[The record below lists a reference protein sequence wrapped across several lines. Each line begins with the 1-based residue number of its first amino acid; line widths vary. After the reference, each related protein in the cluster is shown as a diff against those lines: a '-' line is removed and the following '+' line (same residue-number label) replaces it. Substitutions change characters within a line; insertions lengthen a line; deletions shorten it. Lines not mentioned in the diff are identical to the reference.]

1 MIAKA
6 DTITHG
12 SNAVRYSADKELAE
26 IVKVGHLPE
35 GLTTSSIWS
44 RMMLHQAQFRE
55 KQRGHRRIKNTS
67 IRIELSPAPE
77 ETEGWTMADWQKLAD
92 DFIREFDAVSL
103 KRRDRDE
110 DEHTHLANSQYVV
123 SLHHDS
129 KGKILHLH
137 INANRI
143 DMEGNTNNEYMIG
156 KRATMAANRINE
168 QRGWIQS
175 MTKREWNID
184 EITNACIEALKSMD
198 SFDFNTYEAKL
209 RAKGYG
215 VKVMR
220 DGIGKVCGYS
230 VKKGNSTYKSS
241 ELGHSRS
248 LTPSRLRTTWEKLHK
263 DKSVYA
269 QTLNPKGMQ
278 SVSRTA
284 TPVKAAIA
292 QPKQQSSPRQMLL
305 HSTTT
310 SGPVKQQPVMV
321 HHDID
326 VDGKHYLVDIPE
338 KANDILM
345 KEATL
350 PDDVLWSRLTDVQNT
365 ALLLFANYL
374 DAATQMSESCGGGGS
389 SAMDSGWG
397 RKEDEDDMAWA
408 RRCAQQ
414 AFGMHKRRSRGVHR

>member
-1 MIAKA
+1 MAL
-6 DTITHG
+6 T
-12 SNAVRYSADKELAE
+12 YSGREAA
-26 IVKVGHLPE
+26 P
-35 GLTTSSIWS
+35 TSSA
-44 RMMLHQAQFRE
+44 RVPALAFPLY
-55 KQRGHRRIKNTS
+55 S

-77 ETEGWTMADWQKLAD
+77 ETEGWKMADWQKLAD

-110 DEHTHLANSQYVV
+110 HTHLANSQYVV

-129 KGKILHLH
+129 KGRILHLH

-175 MTKREWNID
+175 MTKHEWNID

-220 DGIGKVCGYS
+220 DSIGKVCGYS

-248 LTPSRLRTTWEKLHK
+248 LTPSRLKATWEKLHR
-263 DKSVYA
+263 DKSVHA
-269 QTLNPKGMQ
+269 QTLNPKGTQ
-278 SVSRTA
+278 SVSR
-284 TPVKAAIA
+284 PVTSAIAKVA
-292 QPKQQSSPRQMLL
+292 QPKQQSSPRQMPL

-310 SGPVKQQPVMV
+310 SEPVKQPVMV

-338 KANDILM
+338 KINDVLM

-350 PDDVLWSRLTDVQNT
+350 PDDVLWSRLADVQNT
-365 ALLLFANYL
+365 ALLLFANYV
-374 DAATQMSESCGGGGS
+374 DAAIQMSESCGGGGS
-389 SAMDSGWG
+389 SALKSGWG
-397 RKEDEDDMAWA
+397 RKEDEDDMASGVRPRYFCGFSVSSGFVFWL
-408 RRCAQQ
+408 
-414 AFGMHKRRSRGVHR
+414 RS

>member
-55 KQRGHRRIKNTS
+55 KQQGHRRIKNTS
-67 IRIELSPAPE
+67 IRIELSPAKE
-77 ETEGWTMADWQKLAD
+77 ETQGWTMADWQKLAD

-103 KRRDRDE
+103 KRKDRDE

-143 DMEGNTNNEYMIG
+143 DMEGNTNNECMIG

-184 EITNACIEALKSMD
+184 EITNACIDALKSMD
-198 SFDFNTYEAKL
+198 SFDFNTFEAKL
-209 RAKGYG
+209 KARGYG

-220 DGIGKVCGYS
+220 DSIGKVCGYS

-241 ELGHSRS
+241 ELGHGRS
-248 LTPSRLRTTWEKLHK
+248 LTPSRLRTTWEKLHR
-263 DKSVYA
+263 DKSVHT
-269 QTLNPKGMQ
+269 QTLNPKGAL
-278 SVSRTA
+278 SVSR
-284 TPVKAAIA
+284 PVTSTIA
-292 QPKQQSSPRQMLL
+292 KVSQPKQQSSPKQMPS

-310 SGPVKQQPVMV
+310 SESVKQQPIVV

-326 VDGKHYLVDIPE
+326 VDGKHYLFDIPE
-338 KANDILM
+338 KINDILM

-350 PDDVLWSRLTDVQNT
+350 PDDVLWSRLADVQNT
-365 ALLLFANYL
+365 AILLFANYV

-389 SAMDSGWG
+389 SAMESGWG

>member
-110 DEHTHLANSQYVV
+110 DGHTHLANSQYVV

-198 SFDFNTYEAKL
+198 SFDFNTYEANLKA
-209 RAKGYG
+209 RGYG

-220 DGIGKVCGYS
+220 DSIGKVCGYS

-269 QTLNPKGMQ
+269 QTLNPKGTQ
-278 SVSRTA
+278 SVSR
-284 TPVKAAIA
+284 PVTSAIA
-292 QPKQQSSPRQMLL
+292 KVSQPKQQSSPKQIPL
-305 HSTTT
+305 HTST
-310 SGPVKQQPVMV
+310 SEPVKQQPVMV

-326 VDGKHYLVDIPE
+326 VDGKHYLVDISE
-338 KANDILM
+338 KINDILM

-350 PDDVLWSRLTDVQNT
+350 PDDVLWSRLADVQNT

-389 SAMDSGWG
+389 SAMESGWG
-397 RKEDEDDMAWA
+397 RKEYEDDMAWA

-414 AFGMHKRRSRGVHR
+414 AFGMHKRRSRGIHR

>member
-6 DTITHG
+6 NTITHG

-129 KGKILHLH
+129 KGRILHLH

-184 EITNACIEALKSMD
+184 EITSACIEALKSMD

-209 RAKGYG
+209 KAKGYG

-248 LTPSRLRTTWEKLHK
+248 LTPSRLRTTWEKLHR
-263 DKSVYA
+263 DKSVHA
-269 QTLNPKGMQ
+269 QTLNPKGTQ
-278 SVSRTA
+278 SASR
-284 TPVKAAIA
+284 PVTSGIAKVA
-292 QPKQQSSPRQMLL
+292 QPKQQSSPRQMPL
-305 HSTTT
+305 HSITA
-310 SGPVKQQPVMV
+310 SEPMKQPVMV

-350 PDDVLWSRLTDVQNT
+350 LDDVLWSRLADVQNT
-365 ALLLFANYL
+365 ALLLFANYV
-374 DAATQMSESCGGGGS
+374 DAATQMSESCGGVGS
-389 SAMDSGWG
+389 SAMESGWG
-397 RKEDEDDMAWA
+397 RKDDEGDIAWA

>member
-6 DTITHG
+6 NTITHG

-26 IVKVGHLPE
+26 IVKVGHLPD

-103 KRRDRDE
+103 KRSDRDE

-129 KGKILHLH
+129 KGQILHLH

-156 KRATMAANRINE
+156 KRATMAANKINE

-184 EITNACIEALKSMD
+184 EITNDCIQALKSMD

-209 RAKGYG
+209 KAKGYG

-220 DGIGKVCGYS
+220 DSIGKVCGYS
-230 VKKGNSTYKSS
+230 VKKGNSIYKSS

-248 LTPSRLRTTWEKLHK
+248 LTPSRLRTTWEKLHR
-263 DKSVYA
+263 DKSVHT
-269 QTLNPKGMQ
+269 QTINPRGTQ
-278 SVSRTA
+278 SVTHTA
-284 TPVKAAIA
+284 TPAKPAVTH
-292 QPKQQSSPRQMLL
+292 PKQQSSPRQMPLRF
-305 HSTTT
+305 TTT
-310 SGPVKQQPVMV
+310 SEPVKQPVMV

-326 VDGKHYLVDIPE
+326 VDGKHYLVDLPE
-338 KANDILM
+338 KTNDILM

-350 PDDVLWSRLTDVQNT
+350 PDDVLWSKLTDVQNT
-365 ALLLFANYL
+365 AILLFANYL
-374 DAATQMSESCGGGGS
+374 DAATQLSESCGGGGS
-389 SAMDSGWG
+389 SPESGWG
-397 RKEDEDDMAWA
+397 RKENEDDIEWA

-414 AFGMHKRRSRGVHR
+414 AFGMHQRRSRGVHR

>member
-6 DTITHG
+6 NTITHG

-26 IVKVGHLPE
+26 IVKVGHLPD

-103 KRRDRDE
+103 KRSDRDE
-110 DEHTHLANSQYVV
+110 DEHTHLANSQFVV

-129 KGKILHLH
+129 KGQILHLH

-156 KRATMAANRINE
+156 KRATMAANKINE

-184 EITNACIEALKSMD
+184 EITNDCIQALKSMD

-209 RAKGYG
+209 KAKGYG

-220 DGIGKVCGYS
+220 DSIGKVCGYS
-230 VKKGNSTYKSS
+230 VKKGNSIYKSS

-248 LTPSRLRTTWEKLHK
+248 LTPSRLRATWEKLHR
-263 DKSVYA
+263 DKSIHT
-269 QTLNPKGMQ
+269 QTLNPKGTQ
-278 SVSRTA
+278 SVSR
-284 TPVKAAIA
+284 PVTSAIA
-292 QPKQQSSPRQMLL
+292 KVSQPKQQSSPKQIPL

-310 SGPVKQQPVMV
+310 SESVKQPVMF
-321 HHDID
+321 HHNID
-326 VDGKHYLVDIPE
+326 VEGKHYLVDIPE
-338 KANDILM
+338 KANDVLM

-350 PDDVLWSRLTDVQNT
+350 PDDVLWSRLADVQNT
-365 ALLLFANYL
+365 ALLLFANYV

-389 SAMDSGWG
+389 NAMESGWG

-414 AFGMHKRRSRGVHR
+414 AFGMHKRHSRGVHR

>member
-6 DTITHG
+6 NTITHG

-26 IVKVGHLPE
+26 IVKVGHLPD

-103 KRRDRDE
+103 KRSDRDE

-129 KGKILHLH
+129 KGQILHLH

-175 MTKREWNID
+175 MTKCEWNID

-209 RAKGYG
+209 KARGYG

-220 DGIGKVCGYS
+220 DSIGKVCGYS

-241 ELGHSRS
+241 ELGHSRTDIIGLSFPPCVSPYYCMS
-248 LTPSRLRTTWEKLHK
+248 LPEKVGFSDYVKNRGYSLLKIKRKYLH
-263 DKSVYA
+263 
-269 QTLNPKGMQ
+269 
-278 SVSRTA
+278 SVS
-284 TPVKAAIA
+284 
-292 QPKQQSSPRQMLL
+292 
-305 HSTTT
+305 
-310 SGPVKQQPVMV
+310 
-321 HHDID
+321 
-326 VDGKHYLVDIPE
+326 
-338 KANDILM
+338 
-345 KEATL
+345 
-350 PDDVLWSRLTDVQNT
+350 
-365 ALLLFANYL
+365 
-374 DAATQMSESCGGGGS
+374 
-389 SAMDSGWG
+389 
-397 RKEDEDDMAWA
+397 
-408 RRCAQQ
+408 
-414 AFGMHKRRSRGVHR
+414 

>member
-6 DTITHG
+6 NTITHG

-26 IVKVGHLPE
+26 TVKVGHLPD

-55 KQRGHRRIKNTS
+55 KQQGHRRIKNTS

-92 DFIREFDAVSL
+92 DFIKEFDAVSL

-110 DEHTHLANSQYVV
+110 DGHTHLANSQYVV

-129 KGKILHLH
+129 RGQILHLH

-156 KRATMAANRINE
+156 KRATMAANKINE

-184 EITNACIEALKSMD
+184 EITNDCIQALKSMD
-198 SFDFNTYEAKL
+198 SFDFNAYEAKL
-209 RAKGYG
+209 KAKGYG

-220 DGIGKVCGYS
+220 DSIGKVCGYS
-230 VKKGNSTYKSS
+230 VKKGNSIYKSS

-248 LTPSRLRTTWEKLHK
+248 LTPSRLRTTWEKLHR
-263 DKSVYA
+263 DKSVHA
-269 QTLNPKGMQ
+269 QTLNPKGTQ
-278 SVSRTA
+278 PVTRTVA
-284 TPVKAAIA
+284 PNKPTFT
-292 QPKQQSSPRQMLL
+292 QPKQQSSLRQMPL
-305 HSTTT
+305 HPSIA
-310 SGPVKQQPVMV
+310 SEPVKQQPVMV

-326 VDGKHYLVDIPE
+326 VDGKHYQVDIPE

-350 PDDVLWSRLTDVQNT
+350 PDDVLWSKLADVQNT
-365 ALLLFANYL
+365 AVLLFANYL

-389 SAMDSGWG
+389 APESGWG
-397 RKEDEDDMAWA
+397 RKENEDDIEWA

>member
-6 DTITHG
+6 NTITHG

-26 IVKVGHLPE
+26 IVKVGHLPD

-92 DFIREFDAVSL
+92 NFIREFDAVSL
-103 KRRDRDE
+103 KRSDRDE
-110 DEHTHLANSQYVV
+110 DAHTHLANSQYVV

-129 KGKILHLH
+129 KGQILHLH

-156 KRATMAANRINE
+156 KRATMAANKINE

-184 EITNACIEALKSMD
+184 EITNDCIQALKSMD

-209 RAKGYG
+209 KAKGYG

-220 DGIGKVCGYS
+220 DSIGKVCGYS
-230 VKKGNSTYKSS
+230 VKKGNSIYKSS

-248 LTPSRLRTTWEKLHK
+248 LTPSRLRTTWEKLHR

-269 QTLNPKGMQ
+269 QTLNPKGTQ
-278 SVSRTA
+278 SVTRTV
-284 TPVKAAIA
+284 TPNKPTFT
-292 QPKQQSSPRQMLL
+292 QPKQQSSLRQMQL
-305 HSTTT
+305 HPSVA
-310 SGPVKQQPVMV
+310 SEPVKQQLVMV

-350 PDDVLWSRLTDVQNT
+350 PDDVLWSKLADVQNT
-365 ALLLFANYL
+365 AVLLFANYL
-374 DAATQMSESCGGGGS
+374 DAAIQMSESCGGGGS
-389 SAMDSGWG
+389 APESGWG
-397 RKEDEDDMAWA
+397 RKENEDDIEWA

-414 AFGMHKRRSRGVHR
+414 AFGMHQRRSRGVHR

>member
-77 ETEGWTMADWQKLAD
+77 ETEEWTMADWQKLAD

-156 KRATMAANRINE
+156 KRATMAANKINE

-184 EITNACIEALKSMD
+184 EITNACIDALKSMD
-198 SFDFNTYEAKL
+198 SFDFNTYEVKL

-248 LTPSRLRTTWEKLHK
+248 LTPSRLRTTWEKLHR
-263 DKSVYA
+263 DKSIHT
-269 QTLNPKGMQ
+269 QMLDPKGTQ
-278 SVSRTA
+278 SVSR
-284 TPVKAAIA
+284 PVTSAIA
-292 QPKQQSSPRQMLL
+292 KVSQPKQQSSPKQMPL

-310 SGPVKQQPVMV
+310 SEPVKQPVMV

-338 KANDILM
+338 KINDILM

-350 PDDVLWSRLTDVQNT
+350 PDDVLWSRLADVQNT
-365 ALLLFANYL
+365 ALLLFANYV

-389 SAMDSGWG
+389 SAMESGWG